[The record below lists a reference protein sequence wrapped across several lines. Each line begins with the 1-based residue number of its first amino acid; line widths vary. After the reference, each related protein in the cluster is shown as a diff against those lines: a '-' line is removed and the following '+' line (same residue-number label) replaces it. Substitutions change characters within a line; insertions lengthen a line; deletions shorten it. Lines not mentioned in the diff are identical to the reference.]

1 MANISVTDVQGTKF
15 YLVDTTVSITTPTNA
30 AAAVA
35 AGEEL
40 VCVQSIGD
48 IGWTA
53 AVNEYS
59 CIDSNAT
66 SKSRGSVSLGN
77 QELSLLFNALDTGG
91 QDLLRT
97 MALSGERK
105 QLVVVLNDN
114 AGVSPTYFF
123 YTVFLSGQT
132 IPIAKDAAV
141 LFNTTLEI
149 ASFPEYILATAV

>member
-1 MANISVTDVQGTKF
+1 MAKISVTDVQGTKF

-30 AAAVA
+30 ATAIAG
-35 AGEEL
+35 GEEL

-77 QELSLLFNALDTGG
+77 QEISLLFNALDTGG
-91 QDLLRT
+91 QAMLRT

>member
-1 MANISVTDVQGTKF
+1 MANISVTDVQGTRF
-15 YLVDTTVSITTPTNA
+15 YLVDTAVSITTPTNA
-30 AAAVA
+30 ATAIAG
-35 AGEEL
+35 GEEL

-91 QDLLRT
+91 QAMLRT

-141 LFNTTLEI
+141 LFNTTMEI

>member
-1 MANISVTDVQGTKF
+1 MAKISVTDVQGTKF

-30 AAAVA
+30 ATAIAG
-35 AGEEL
+35 GEEL

-53 AVNEYS
+53 VVNEYS

>member
-30 AAAVA
+30 ATAIAG
-35 AGEEL
+35 GEEL

-77 QELSLLFNALDTGG
+77 QEISLLFNALDTGG
-91 QDLLRT
+91 QAMLRT

>member
-1 MANISVTDVQGTKF
+1 MANISVTNVQGTKF

-30 AAAVA
+30 ATAIAG
-35 AGEEL
+35 GEEL